1 MLIEP
6 YDGTPGLIGLVTEE
20 NIDVFES
27 LMVEDVAVGI
37 REGLPMVSLGW
48 MVDDIAVGAISGM
61 VSEDVFQ
68 IRSFYVAPK
77 YRNMGGGSFLLES
90 IEGLIYDEY
99 RDISIRFVAT
109 SKDADLLG
117 EFLSHRGY
125 TMEPIENQMYV
136 TTLDDDADIEFSDG
150 DEIVGDS
157 FSETDSRL
165 LNKIAK
171 QTDVLK
177 EPLPEGGLMGPDV
190 DLEISRFYGDETKYL
205 FVAVEKGKDDSL
217 VLSSVVNHTNN
228 PLILL
233 DMLRDVLASARYTYP
248 TQTRVY
254 IPVVAK
260 VSKKLVLKLLP
271 GAKPV
276 TRIYNKHL

>member
-6 YDGTPGLIGLVTEE
+6 YDETPGLIGLVTEE
-20 NIDVFES
+20 NIGAFES
-27 LMVEDVAVGI
+27 LLLEDVVAGI
-37 REGLPMVSLGW
+37 REGLPMISLGW

-61 VSEDVFQ
+61 VSGDVFQ

-77 YRNMGGGSFLLES
+77 YRNMGGGNFLLES
-90 IEGLIYDEY
+90 MEGLISYEY
-99 RDISIRFVAT
+99 RDVSIGFVAT
-109 SKDADLLG
+109 NKDADLLG
-117 EFLSHRGY
+117 EFLSRRGY
-125 TMEPIENQMYV
+125 SLES
-136 TTLDDDADIEFSDG
+136 TLDDEADIEFSDG

-165 LNKIAK
+165 LKKIAK
-171 QTDVLK
+171 QTDVRK

-190 DLEISRFYGDETKYL
+190 DLEISRFYGDETKFL

-217 VLSSVVNHTNN
+217 ILSSVVNHTNN
-228 PLILL
+228 PIKLL
-233 DMLRDVLASARYTYP
+233 NMLRDVLASARYNYP
-248 TQTRVY
+248 AQTRVY